1 MDFSALPGRRFPESV
16 SEILVSWRIDDYPQ
30 EKMANPA
37 AASVPM
43 VTLPDI
49 QSALVRVRKS
59 IYVSPCTRSETFSE
73 LTGHSIY
80 LKLENRQRTGAYKER
95 GALNKLLS
103 LTAEERSQG
112 VIAASA
118 GNHAQ
123 AVAYHA
129 SNLGIRARIVM
140 PLATP
145 LIKVSATRG
154 YGGDVVLHGANY
166 DEAYEEALRLSAQ
179 ERITFVHAFDD
190 DAVIAGQGTLGLELL
205 EQHPDLEVVVVPIGG
220 GGLIG
225 GIGCALKETNPRI
238 QVIGVQPA
246 RLPSVKVALSE
257 GKPVTLPSAV
267 TIADGIAVRRVGMR
281 TLPLIQKY
289 VDDIVT
295 VEEEEIAN
303 AVLLLLER
311 EKILAEGAGAAA
323 LAALVNRRI
332 PMIYDSM
339 TRDSMIRNSTT
350 REKTGKTIVAVVSGG
365 NIDVTL
371 LARIIER
378 GLVKDGRLVRLRVHL
393 PDYPGALHR
402 LTGILA
408 QHRANIVETSYD
420 RAYHNVNLG
429 DTAIDI
435 TMETRGPDHIAELI
449 SALGANGYTHE
460 RIL

>member
-1 MDFSALPGRRFPESV
+1 
-16 SEILVSWRIDDYPQ
+16 
-30 EKMANPA
+30 MANPA
-37 AASVPM
+37 TASARI
-43 VTLPDI
+43 VTLSDI
-49 QSALVRVRKS
+49 QAALVQVRNS
-59 IYVSPCTRSETFSE
+59 IQVSPCTRSETFSE
-73 LTGHSIY
+73 LTGNSIY

-103 LTAEERSQG
+103 LTPEERSQG

-129 SNLGIRARIVM
+129 SKLGIRARIVM

-145 LIKVSATRG
+145 LIKVSATRD

-166 DEAYEEALRLSAQ
+166 DEAYEEAMRLSAQ
-179 ERITFVHAFDD
+179 ERLTFVHAFDD

-205 EQHPDLEVVVVPIGG
+205 DQYPDLEVVVVPIGG

-225 GIGCALKETNPRI
+225 GMGCALKETNPRI

-257 GKPVTLPSAV
+257 GKPVTLPAAV
-267 TIADGIAVRRVGMR
+267 TIADGIAVRRVGVR

-311 EKILAEGAGAAA
+311 EKSLAEGAGAAA

-332 PMIYDSM
+332 PMI
-339 TRDSMIRNSTT
+339 RD
-350 REKTGKTIVAVVSGG
+350 KAGAKVVAVVSGG

-402 LTGILA
+402 VTGILA

>member
-1 MDFSALPGRRFPESV
+1 MSNTTATATDTGM
-16 SEILVSWRIDDYPQ
+16 I
-30 EKMANPA
+30 
-37 AASVPM
+37 
-43 VTLPDI
+43 TLSHI
-49 QSALVRVRKS
+49 QSALGRIRQS
-59 IYVSPCTRSETFSE
+59 IQISPCTRSETFSE
-73 LTGHSIY
+73 LTGNSIY

-103 LTAEERSQG
+103 LTAEERSHG

-129 SNLGIRARIVM
+129 SKLGIRARIVM

-154 YGGDVVLHGANY
+154 YGADVVLHGANY
-166 DEAYEEALRLSAQ
+166 DEAFEEALRLSSQ
-179 ERITFVHAFDD
+179 DHLTFVHAFND

-205 EQHPDLEVVVVPIGG
+205 EQIPDLEAIVVPIGG

-225 GIGCALKETNPRI
+225 GIGCALKESNPDIR
-238 QVIGVQPA
+238 VIGVQPA
-246 RLPSVKVALSE
+246 RLPSVKVALSQ
-257 GKPVTLPSAV
+257 GNPVTLPAAV
-267 TIADGIAVRRVGMR
+267 TIADGIAVRRAGER

-289 VDDIVT
+289 VDEIVT

-332 PMIYDSM
+332 PMI
-339 TRDSMIRNSTT
+339 RD
-350 REKTGKTIVAVVSGG
+350 KAGKKIVVVVSGG

>member
-1 MDFSALPGRRFPESV
+1 
-16 SEILVSWRIDDYPQ
+16 
-30 EKMANPA
+30 
-37 AASVPM
+37 M
-43 VTLPDI
+43 VTLSDI
-49 QSALVRVRKS
+49 QTALGRIRKS

-73 LTGHSIY
+73 LTGNSVY

-95 GALNKLLS
+95 GALNKLLTLS
-103 LTAEERSQG
+103 AEERSRG

-129 SNLGIRARIVM
+129 ARLGIRARICM
-140 PLATP
+140 PLPTP

-154 YGGDVVLHGANY
+154 YGAEVVLHGANY
-166 DEAYEEALRLSAQ
+166 DEACAEALRQSEADKLA
-179 ERITFVHAFDD
+179 FVHPFDD

-205 EQHPDLEVVVVPIGG
+205 EQHPDLEAFVVPVGG
-220 GGLIG
+220 GGMIG
-225 GIGCALKETNPRI
+225 GLACAVKEKNPKTR
-238 QVIGVQPA
+238 VIGVQPS
-246 RLPSVKVALSE
+246 RLPSMKTAVAE
-257 GKPVTLPSAV
+257 GKPVTLAAAV
-267 TIADGIAVRRVGMR
+267 TIADGIAVRRSGEH
-281 TLPLIQKY
+281 TFPLVQKY
-289 VDDIVT
+289 VDEIVA

-303 AVLLLLER
+303 AILLLLER
-311 EKILAEGAGAAA
+311 EKTLAEGAGAAA
-323 LAALVNRRI
+323 VAALVNHRVGL
-332 PMIYDSM
+332 S
-339 TRDSMIRNSTT
+339 
-350 REKTGKTIVAVVSGG
+350 GKRVAAIVSGG

-408 QHRANIVETSYD
+408 EHRANLVETSYD
-420 RAYHNVNLG
+420 RAYHGVNLG

-435 TMETRGPDHIAELI
+435 TMETRGPEHIAELI
-449 SALGANGYTHE
+449 AALGAAGYVHE

>member
-1 MDFSALPGRRFPESV
+1 
-16 SEILVSWRIDDYPQ
+16 
-30 EKMANPA
+30 
-37 AASVPM
+37 M
-43 VTLPDI
+43 VTLSDI
-49 QSALVRVRKS
+49 QTALGRIRKS

-73 LTGHSIY
+73 LTGNSVY

-95 GALNKLLS
+95 GALNKLLTLS
-103 LTAEERSQG
+103 AEERSRG

-129 SNLGIRARIVM
+129 ARLGIRARICM
-140 PLATP
+140 PLPTP

-154 YGGDVVLHGANY
+154 YGAEVVLHGANY
-166 DEAYEEALRLSAQ
+166 DEACAEALRQSEADKLA
-179 ERITFVHAFDD
+179 FVHPFDD

-205 EQHPDLEVVVVPIGG
+205 EQHPDLEAFVVPVGG
-220 GGLIG
+220 GGMIG
-225 GIGCALKETNPRI
+225 GLACAVKEKNPKTC
-238 QVIGVQPA
+238 VIGVQPS
-246 RLPSVKVALSE
+246 RLPSMKTAVAE
-257 GKPVTLPSAV
+257 GKPVTLAAAV
-267 TIADGIAVRRVGMR
+267 TIADGIAVRRSGEH
-281 TLPLIQKY
+281 TFPLVQKY
-289 VDDIVT
+289 VDEIVA

-303 AVLLLLER
+303 AILLLLER
-311 EKILAEGAGAAA
+311 EKTLAEGAGAAA
-323 LAALVNRRI
+323 VAALVNHRVGL
-332 PMIYDSM
+332 S
-339 TRDSMIRNSTT
+339 
-350 REKTGKTIVAVVSGG
+350 GKRVAAIVSGG

-408 QHRANIVETSYD
+408 EHRANLVETSYD
-420 RAYHNVNLG
+420 RAYHGVNLG

-435 TMETRGPDHIAELI
+435 TMETRGPEHIAELI
-449 SALGANGYTHE
+449 AALGAAGYVHE